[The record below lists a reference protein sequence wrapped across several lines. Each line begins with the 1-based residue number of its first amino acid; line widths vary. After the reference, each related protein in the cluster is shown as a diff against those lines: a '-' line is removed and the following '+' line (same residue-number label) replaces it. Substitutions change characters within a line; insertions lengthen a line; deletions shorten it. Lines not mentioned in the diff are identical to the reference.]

1 MLPQARRRGTRLP
14 RDDRAS
20 GACYHERMDRPRKII
35 SCEVLRNEVE
45 CVNPGYE
52 VDFFEGALHD
62 YPDRM
67 RAAIQQRIDDTEG
80 EREILLCCGRCSNGA
95 AGLDAGPHR
104 LVLPAVDDCI
114 SLVLGSREDYLTEH
128 RAQPGTYYY
137 TRGWIDFIQDPYKE
151 YLKIV
156 PKFGEEKAAMVARM
170 IMEHYTRVAVIET
183 PGVPGVA
190 DKRAYLDE
198 VCAFYDLPLEPLT
211 GSLRFFEK
219 LMGGPYDDEFIVVEP
234 GDSLDER
241 RFWGLPGA

>member
-20 GACYHERMDRPRKII
+20 GACYHECMDRPRKII

-234 GDSLDER
+234 GDSLEER

>member
-20 GACYHERMDRPRKII
+20 GACYHERMDRHRKII

-114 SLVLGSREDYLTEH
+114 SLVLGSREHYLTEH

-234 GDSLDER
+234 GDSLEER

>member
-20 GACYHERMDRPRKII
+20 GACYHERMDRARKII

-234 GDSLDER
+234 GDSLEER